1 VNNSFSW
8 RTAAKIA
15 WREGRASSG
24 RFLFVAAAVAIG
36 VGSLVGVR
44 GFSQSFRD
52 MLLRDARMLLAAD
65 LSIRVFHQLTPEEET
80 LLEDLAARG
89 IEVTQVTETIST
101 MGSPQSGRPMLVAVK
116 AVDPEKYPFYGAIEL
131 NPPGALA
138 AVLTAEAMVVSD
150 DLLLR
155 LGVKPGEV
163 LTLGGGEFRVTAIV
177 AVEPDR
183 MTGSMNVGP
192 RVMVSREGLERSGL
206 IQPGRQ
212 ANADVARDAKRL
224 SR

>member
-65 LSIRVFHQLTPEEET
+65 RDQSKGNRGLGRAGHRQIRFGVSEPLS
-80 LLEDLAARG
+80 G
-89 IEVTQVTETIST
+89 VT
-101 MGSPQSGRPMLVAVK
+101 R
-116 AVDPEKYPFYGAIEL
+116 
-131 NPPGALA
+131 
-138 AVLTAEAMVVSD
+138 
-150 DLLLR
+150 R
-155 LGVKPGEV
+155 
-163 LTLGGGEFRVTAIV
+163 
-177 AVEPDR
+177 
-183 MTGSMNVGP
+183 
-192 RVMVSREGLERSGL
+192 
-206 IQPGRQ
+206 
-212 ANADVARDAKRL
+212 
-224 SR
+224 